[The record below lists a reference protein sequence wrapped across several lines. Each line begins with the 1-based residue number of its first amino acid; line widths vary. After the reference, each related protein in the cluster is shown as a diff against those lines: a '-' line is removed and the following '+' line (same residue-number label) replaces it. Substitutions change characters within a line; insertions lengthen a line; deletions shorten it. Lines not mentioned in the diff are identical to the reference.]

1 MFSWIEIYIGMD
13 YKEFTRIMNLMESNQ
28 IRTKTKLKN
37 INNRMTND
45 VILGGSPLVLNSTG
59 MNSENE
65 EYKIMVKKENVEKAR
80 YLISRK

>member
-13 YKEFTRIMNLMESNQ
+13 YKEFTRIMNLMERNQ

-37 INNRMTND
+37 INNRMSGN
-45 VILGGSPLVLNSTG
+45 VILGGNPLVLNSTG
-59 MNSENE
+59 MNSGNE

-80 YLISRK
+80 CLISRK

>member
-1 MFSWIEIYIGMD
+1 MD

>member
-13 YKEFTRIMNLMESNQ
+13 YKEFTRIMNLMERNQ

-37 INNRMTND
+37 INNRMSGN
-45 VILGGSPLVLNSTG
+45 VILGGNPWVLNSTG
-59 MNSENE
+59 MNSGNE

-80 YLISRK
+80 CLISRK